1 MQSWS
6 SLHNNLLRD
15 LSIPSIDDAT
25 KTDPNVYGILHGD
38 LNISNF
44 FYQSRPSPTLS
55 VFDFDQVHLG
65 WFAWDIAQAVLV
77 VYMLAEAGSVVDE
90 SPVSDAVPER
100 FVQWFLDGYNSSSS
114 VVVDR
119 DQVER
124 MVQLRK
130 VFYKKFC
137 AKAEEE
143 GSVPDEMKHFIQ
155 YVNAWM
161 KKINMS

>member
-1 MQSWS
+1 MY
-6 SLHNNLLRD
+6 D
-15 LSIPSIDDAT
+15 LSIPSIDEAT
-25 KTDPNVYGILHGD
+25 KSDPNIYGILHGD

-44 FYQSRPSPTLS
+44 FYQSHPSPTLS

-90 SPVSDAVPER
+90 SRVPDAVPER
-100 FVQWFLDGYNSSSS
+100 FVHWFLTGYNSCSS
-114 VVVDR
+114 VPVER

-124 MVQLRK
+124 MVLLRK
-130 VFYKKFC
+130 VFYKMFC

-143 GSVPDEMKHFIQ
+143 GGVPHEMQHFIQ
-155 YVNAWM
+155 YVNTWM